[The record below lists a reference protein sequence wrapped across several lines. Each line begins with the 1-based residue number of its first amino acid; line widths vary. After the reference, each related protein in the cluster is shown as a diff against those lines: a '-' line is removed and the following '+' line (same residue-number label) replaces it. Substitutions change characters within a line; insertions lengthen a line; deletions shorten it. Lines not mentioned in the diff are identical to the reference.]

1 VNPFPVVISAP
12 SGGGK
17 TTVTKRLLRRRPD
30 MGYSVSCT
38 TRSPRPGEVHGT
50 DYLFLADSEFA
61 ARRDRGEFAEW
72 AVVHGR
78 MYGTLKATVEQVL
91 DAGRHVIMDIDVQGA
106 AQFVVAYPGSVLVF
120 ILPPSVDV
128 LVERLQERR
137 TEDASSLLTR
147 LGSAHQELQAVDR
160 YHYVVTNDD
169 LEAAVDRVSS
179 IVDAEEVKR
188 QRVRALDAQ
197 VAGLIARLEQ
207 EITTYTKA

>member
-17 TTVTKRLLRRRPD
+17 TTVTKHLLRRRSD
-30 MGYSVSCT
+30 LGYSVSCT
-38 TRSPRPGEVHGT
+38 TRAPRPGEVHGT
-50 DYLFLADSEFA
+50 DYLFLADADFA
-61 ARRDRGEFAEW
+61 ARRDRGDFAEW

-78 MYGTLKATVEQVL
+78 MYGTLKASVQQEL

-106 AQFVVAYPGSVLVF
+106 AQFLVAYPDSVLIF

-128 LVERLQERR
+128 LVERLLERR

-147 LGSAHQELQAVDR
+147 LKSAHQELQAVDR

-197 VAGLIARLEQ
+197 VARLIARLEQ
-207 EITTYTKA
+207 EITAFTKS